1 MEVRS
6 RGFVGNAVIQ
16 LLYSAGI
23 AESRLMKAVKELREE
38 AEKANYWLWLWRKDT
53 GYGQALP

>member
-6 RGFVGNAVIQ
+6 RGFVGKAVIQ
-16 LLYSAGI
+16 LLYSAGV
-23 AESRLMKAVKELREE
+23 AESRLRKAVKELGEDV
-38 AEKANYWLWLWRKDT
+38 EKANYWLWLCRKDT